1 MTTASP
7 GWEES
12 PPRSWLSGSSPPAEA
27 PTPTTGNGFATGSFT
42 GRVYAL
48 HQRRNL
54 NSLAWERDTV
64 IETRGRPAAALGI
77 MFLGSGWLDGLRG
90 NPRFAALVKR
100 VRLLDSIAQ
109 PWS

>member
-1 MTTASP
+1 
-7 GWEES
+7 
-12 PPRSWLSGSSPPAEA
+12 
-27 PTPTTGNGFATGSFT
+27 
-42 GRVYAL
+42 
-48 HQRRNL
+48 
-54 NSLAWERDTV
+54 
-64 IETRGRPAAALGI
+64 